1 MSGSGRR
8 FRRQEAGSSWAD
20 LVLDLSSRWVV
31 GPARRTRRGEA
42 SGSSCAEAR
51 AVDPGVPQQRCRTG
65 NSWATVIV
73 VNVTFYSLVTYS
85 EQRKH

>member
-1 MSGSGRR
+1 MRDWVGGLRDVMDCGGER
-8 FRRQEAGSSWAD
+8 VA
-20 LVLDLSSRWVV
+20 VLGGGKRADLSSRW
-31 GPARRTRRGEA
+31 
-42 SGSSCAEAR
+42 

-73 VNVTFYSLVTYS
+73 VNVTFYSLVTCS